1 VPPHAPRAAPSQE
14 RKSLAPRIL
23 HPCQAWP
30 VNSQRMMMM
39 GKGMP
44 IAQSKSERMNSPQA
58 LKQRRA
64 LEVEPAI

>member
-1 VPPHAPRAAPSQE
+1 MLKAGA
-14 RKSLAPRIL
+14 
-23 HPCQAWP
+23 QAWP

-39 GKGMP
+39 GRGMP